1 MDKIKIWITVDENKM
16 ITDYSLTFKENYIE
30 MEVIEEPKDYLN
42 WGLRNGKLVHYPD
55 DLNDLTNQSETSFE
69 GNVLLTLAY
78 LSYKFSSIPNL
89 TEVNFD
95 YPKYADISTVYNNQ
109 GMTNLDVK
117 KMVEYQRITE
127 EEYQKITNKPL
138 EEGELI
144 VIR

>member
-109 GMTNLDVK
+109 GMTNLD
-117 KMVEYQRITE
+117 
-127 EEYQKITNKPL
+127 
-138 EEGELI
+138 
-144 VIR
+144 

>member
-30 MEVIEEPKDYLN
+30 IEVTEEPKDYLN

-89 TEVNFD
+89 IEVNFD

>member
-1 MDKIKIWITVDENKM
+1 M
-16 ITDYSLTFKENYIE
+16 
-30 MEVIEEPKDYLN
+30 N

-138 EEGELI
+138 E
-144 VIR
+144 RR

>member
-1 MDKIKIWITVDENKM
+1 M
-16 ITDYSLTFKENYIE
+16 
-30 MEVIEEPKDYLN
+30 
-42 WGLRNGKLVHYPD
+42 
-55 DLNDLTNQSETSFE
+55 
-69 GNVLLTLAY
+69 LTLAY

-138 EEGELI
+138 E
-144 VIR
+144 RR

>member
-1 MDKIKIWITVDENKM
+1 M
-16 ITDYSLTFKENYIE
+16 
-30 MEVIEEPKDYLN
+30 N

>member
-42 WGLRNGKLVHYPD
+42 WG
-55 DLNDLTNQSETSFE
+55 LNDLTNQSETSFE

-138 EEGELI
+138 E
-144 VIR
+144 RR

>member
-30 MEVIEEPKDYLN
+30 IEVTEEPKDYLN

-89 TEVNFD
+89 AEVNFD

-117 KMVEYQRITE
+117 KIVEYQRITE

-138 EEGELI
+138 E
-144 VIR
+144 RR

>member
-30 MEVIEEPKDYLN
+30 IEVTEEPKDYLN
-42 WGLRNGKLVHYPD
+42 WGLRNDKLVH
-55 DLNDLTNQSETSFE
+55 
-69 GNVLLTLAY
+69 
-78 LSYKFSSIPNL
+78 
-89 TEVNFD
+89 

>member
-1 MDKIKIWITVDENKM
+1 
-16 ITDYSLTFKENYIE
+16 

-138 EEGELI
+138 E
-144 VIR
+144 RR

>member
-30 MEVIEEPKDYLN
+30 IEVTEEPKDYLN
-42 WGLRNGKLVHYPD
+42 WGLRNGKLVHYPN
-55 DLNDLTNQSETSFE
+55 DLNDLTNQSETSFK
-69 GNVLLTLAY
+69 GNLLLALAY
-78 LSYKFSSIPNL
+78 LSYKFLSTPDL

-95 YPKYADISTVYNNQ
+95 YPRYADISTVYNNQ

-138 EEGELI
+138 E
-144 VIR
+144 RR